1 MRGVAEKIR
10 TRVQIREVSLSP
22 EQNFPVA
29 CSLEGAIAISTN
41 LELV

>member
-1 MRGVAEKIR
+1 MKMRATMKLDNAGAARNTVAGR
-10 TRVQIREVSLSP
+10 T
-22 EQNFPVA
+22 FAVA